1 MDTRPDGDAENA
13 ILDALTSQQRRGEIS
28 RIVRLEPDG
37 KTGQR
42 RPGCRILGA
51 PPRRR
56 LTLSVCLFTNK
67 STG

>member
-51 PPRRR
+51 PPTAAAHALR
-56 LTLSVCLFTNK
+56 LSLYEQ